1 MLVPGEAAILEAG
14 IGPDA
19 AASFGSATIA
29 ARRLARCE
37 GGPPRR
43 RPPTRLH
50 AQSRALD
57 PEQVRVATRPAAAS
71 HDAAMLGIGS
81 RLVADRVAAC
91 YGEYLPRHARGR
103 LADLGCGS
111 VPLYG
116 SYRTLVSSV
125 TCVDWAHSPHARR
138 HINVEADLGAVLPF
152 ADASF
157 DTLILSDVLE
167 HVAEPER
174 LWREMARLLAPGG
187 HAFVNVPF
195 LYGIHE
201 APHDYYRYTEFALR
215 RLAERAGLAC
225 ACSSRSAAACTYWR
239 ICWPS
244 ISRGCLSSAGRSRSA
259 CRRW

>member
-1 MLVPGEAAILEAG
+1 MRNPEHWTPSKYVW
-14 IGPDA
+14 
-19 AASFGSATIA
+19 
-29 ARRLARCE
+29 RR
-37 GGPPRR
+37 G
-43 RPPTRLH
+43 RL
-50 AQSRALD
+50 
-57 PEQVRVATRPAAAS
+57 AAS
-71 HDAAMLGIGS
+71 HDAAMLGVGS

-103 LADLGCGS
+103 LVDLGCGS

-138 HINVEADLGAVLPF
+138 HVDVEADLGAALPF

-167 HVAEPER
+167 HVAQPER

-215 RLAERAGLAC
+215 RFAERAGLATRVLV
-225 ACSSRSAAACTYWR
+225 AIGGSLHVFADLLAKHFARLPALGKPLAIGVQALVTAFDAIDLGRRIAQRSAAHFPLGYFMVVERDGADR
-239 ICWPS
+239 V
-244 ISRGCLSSAGRSRSA
+244 AA
-259 CRRW
+259 